1 MAPATNPPHERAE
14 SRTRQVARNIRTAIE
29 AGVLK
34 DGQVLPSTRQ
44 LAEQWDVSVFT
55 ISEAMKLLMNEGLVM
70 SQSRSKRVVHAPDL
84 EQRNEITPPQPHV
97 ILIGGFAGSG
107 KSELGR
113 ILVRETGWP
122 LIDKDTVTRPVVEM
136 ALELIGHSP
145 NDRESE
151 QYVNLIR
158 PREYEALAAA
168 TAENVECGNSAIVA
182 APFIREFADGA
193 WLSRTRAM
201 YEALNAAT
209 SFVWVYCDAETM
221 HMYLRHRGAARDAG
235 KLGDWHGYL
244 SSIDIDFRPGVP
256 HFLVDNSA
264 SSAPLHQQA
273 KELLTSVLRSG
284 ATSRAAS
291 GGRQ

>member
-1 MAPATNPPHERAE
+1 MSSVQEPVPARAE

-34 DGQVLPSTRQ
+34 DGQVLPSTRE
-44 LAEQWDVSVFT
+44 LARQWGVSVFT
-55 ISEAMKLLMNEGLVM
+55 INEAMQLLVGEGLVV

-84 EQRNEITPPQPHV
+84 ERRNEIRPPRPHV
-97 ILIGGFAGSG
+97 ILIGGYAGSG

-122 LIDKDTVTRPVVEM
+122 MIDKDTITRPVVEA
-136 ALELIGHSP
+136 ALEMIGQSP

-168 TAENVECGNSAIVA
+168 TTENVECGNSAIVT
-182 APFIREFADGA
+182 APFIREFSDTA
-193 WLSRTRAM
+193 WISRTQAM
-201 YEALNAAT
+201 YGALNAT
-209 SFVWVYCDAETM
+209 TTLVWVYCDAETM
-221 HMYLRHRGAARDAG
+221 HTYLRHRGAARDAG
-235 KLGDWHGYL
+235 KLGDWRGYL
-244 SSIDIDFRPGVP
+244 DSIDIDFRPGVP
-256 HFLVDNSA
+256 HALIDNSS

-273 KELLTSVLRSG
+273 NELIAALLRDGTDARTS
-284 ATSRAAS
+284 T
-291 GGRQ
+291 GGGQ